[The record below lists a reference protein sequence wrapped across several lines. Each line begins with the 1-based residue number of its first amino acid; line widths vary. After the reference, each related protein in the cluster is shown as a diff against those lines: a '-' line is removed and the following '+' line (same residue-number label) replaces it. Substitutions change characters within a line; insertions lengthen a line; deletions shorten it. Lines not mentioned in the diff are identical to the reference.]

1 MIFLQII
8 VIVANV
14 VDQRLAGELQNAGGR
29 LVDEIPVVGHV
40 QDGAGV
46 AVQRRFQDFLGG
58 DVQMVGGLVQNEKIG
73 FGEHELCQGNTTPFT
88 AAQVFDPLEH
98 IIPGKE
104 ECCKH
109 ISDLCFG
116 KSWIRVGNFLKNSFI
131 HMKNMMFLV
140 IISDL
145 NFGTQ
150 GKLAGICLDKS
161 VDDLQHRCFSGSV
174 IADKSY
180 TFPSLDIKRN
190 IRKEYGADHTTL

>member
-1 MIFLQII
+1 MRDIK
-8 VIVANV
+8 
-14 VDQRLAGELQNAGGR
+14 
-29 LVDEIPVVGHV
+29 
-40 QDGAGV
+40 DGTGV
-46 AVQRRFQDFLGG
+46 AYQRFLEDFLGSN
-58 DVQMVGGLVQNEKIG
+58 VQMVGRLIQDQEIG
-73 FGEHELCQGNTTPFT
+73 FGKHQLGKRNTTSFST
-88 AAQVFDPLEH
+88 GKCGDFFKY

-116 KSWIRVGNFLKNSFI
+116 KSRIRVGNFLKNSFI

-190 IRKEYGADHTTL
+190 IRKQGLPREGFGKFLHMEYIISA